1 MGGCFRKFK
10 FSDFF
15 NILQHV
21 FSLNTLLL
29 YWKKYLQKAIKK
41 IWARNSIQS
50 SKKLVTSL
58 LFENS
63 KERFWMDGYEIVE
76 K

>member
-1 MGGCFRKFK
+1 MGGCFRKFN
-10 FSDFF
+10 FSGFL

-29 YWKKYLQKAIKK
+29 YWIKYLQKEIKK

-58 LFENS
+58 LFDNS
-63 KERFWMDGYEIVE
+63 NERFWMDG
-76 K
+76 